1 MGSGQR
7 KLRQSAAPAASLR
20 EKSHGL
26 FSVVTKYPSHVI
38 ISPSGAVLRQVME
51 GKEPHRRTGKQTVP
65 LLSVGKSRACWKLEN
80 HALPLGSSSPTK
92 GEFGTLLPSGMD
104 RHRRRLTMG
113 NITRDVRQNIP
124 FVTTRGGKKS
134 RQWLRF
140 STCGILD
147 VKQNIPLSPQ
157 VVEKNPASGSRFS
170 TCGIL
175 SGKEEGGTL
184 FQMPRTV
191 QSVQRFIESWYCF
204 VVNIGPVA

>member
-80 HALPLGSSSPTK
+80 HALPPLGLFVANERRIWHSFAKWDGSPS
-92 GEFGTLLPSGMD
+92 PPAYD
-104 RHRRRLTMG
+104 
-113 NITRDVRQNIP
+113 
-124 FVTTRGGKKS
+124 GKYYS
-134 RQWLRF
+134 
-140 STCGILD
+140 
-147 VKQNIPLSPQ
+147 
-157 VVEKNPASGSRFS
+157 
-170 TCGIL
+170 
-175 SGKEEGGTL
+175 
-184 FQMPRTV
+184 
-191 QSVQRFIESWYCF
+191 
-204 VVNIGPVA
+204 